1 MGSILLIHD
10 YFMLKTL
17 FIAGIGGFTGTIL
30 RFLVSRYFQE
40 NTATLFPW
48 GTFSVNIIGS
58 LLIGIFYG
66 MSERG
71 NILSPDVRVFLTVGL
86 CGGFTTFS
94 SLTNDAFFLMQEKE
108 WLKLSLYTT
117 MSFFLGLLAVYF
129 GRMFIK
135 SI

>member
-1 MGSILLIHD
+1 MIKSLLI
-10 YFMLKTL
+10 
-17 FIAGIGGFTGTIL
+17 AGTGGFIGTVL

-40 NTATLFPW
+40 NTFSVFPW
-48 GTFSVNIIGS
+48 GTFTVNIVGS

-71 NILSPDVRVFLTVGL
+71 NLLSPEVRIFLTVGI

-94 SLTNDAFFLMQEKE
+94 SLTNDAFMLLQEKE
-108 WLKLSLYTT
+108 WLKLSLYASL
-117 MSFFLGLLAVYF
+117 SFFLGLVAVYL
-129 GRMFIK
+129 GRTLIK

>member
-1 MGSILLIHD
+1 
-10 YFMLKTL
+10 MLKTL
-17 FIAGIGGFTGTIL
+17 LVAGTGGFIGTIL

-40 NTATLFPW
+40 NTFSLFPW
-48 GTFSVNIIGS
+48 GTFTVNIVGS

-71 NILSPDVRVFLTVGL
+71 NLLNPEIRIFLTVGI

-94 SLTNDAFFLMQEKE
+94 SLTNDAFMLLQEKD
-108 WLKLSLYTT
+108 WLRLSLYTSL
-117 MSFFLGLLAVYF
+117 SFFLGLVAVYL
-129 GRMFIK
+129 GRTLIK